1 MNNTLQNEGAVVIR
15 LDGKGA
21 DLIPLI
27 MASRDDNPD
36 FKSGISEPAGAFGK
50 VRSASE
56 QYSAIIMLLWQ
67 AIRPS
72 IQKVVGKPVFWFPD
86 GYCYRDKKLGGEK
99 AHRDQAP
106 DGMYAS
112 WMANSISNFTFVPG
126 SHKTV
131 SGAQSGFVPVET
143 NQATKTIVAA
153 PGDVMLFCPR
163 LIHTVAAVN
172 YAKCPQ
178 HRVFFGVSTERPSP
192 AFVKKMCEGRYV
204 GSPSGEKQRAYPR
217 LWDVNHPHLAVAHAL
232 MMNPHCVEYREVN
245 DKAAD
250 KIRKHG
256 LPVTTSAAG
265 KHSAC
270 FPKKFPQPVPPE
282 WLKNR
287 KNHLELALE
296 LVGAGKTK
304 LELPI
309 DEGQPP
315 KRKRDD
321 DGDDNSKKSRVEV

>member
-1 MNNTLQNEGAVVIR
+1 MAEIKNDNAKTLQKKGAVVIH
-15 LDGKGA
+15 LGAKGA

-27 MASRDDNPD
+27 VASRNDNPD

-56 QYSAIIMLLWQ
+56 QYNAIIMLLWQ

-72 IQKVVGKPVFWFPD
+72 IQNVVGEPVFWFPD

-112 WMANSISNFTFVPG
+112 WIATTESRFTFVPG

-131 SGAQSGFVPVET
+131 SGAQTGFVPVGT
-143 NQATKTIVAA
+143 TQATKTIVAA

-178 HRVFFGVSTERPSP
+178 HRVFFGVSTKRPSP
-192 AFVKKMCEGRYV
+192 AFVERMRKGEYV
-204 GSPSGEKQRAYPR
+204 GAPSGGDQRAYPK

-232 MMNPHCVEYREVN
+232 IMENHCVEYRDVN

-256 LPVTTSAAG
+256 LPLRTSAAG
-265 KHSAC
+265 KHSAR
-270 FPKKFPQPVPPE
+270 FPKRFPQPVPPE
-282 WLKNR
+282 WLKKR
-287 KNHLELALE
+287 EDRLKLALE
-296 LVGAGKTK
+296 LTGA
-304 LELPI
+304 E
-309 DEGQPP
+309 
-315 KRKRDD
+315 
-321 DGDDNSKKSRVEV
+321 